1 MRAVGEGCAHISR
14 ESEHHSDKVK
24 QMRVRAGRHH
34 ARSAVCPHLRIFT
47 QRNARP
53 KYGKASFTMLA
64 PPMPVFMQAP
74 KKDVFAVKQC
84 TCGAKDFMLRRKH
97 NHNSEST
104 SEAKQAANCPSNCPV
119 ANPAKL
125 RRSFW
130 RKLLGKGP
138 KCVCPK
144 TTASKYGL
152 IGIPAAYAD
161 CDTVTVAGRRVPF
174 TLDMQQRRRGSWTPL
189 DAISEDE

>member
-1 MRAVGEGCAHISR
+1 
-14 ESEHHSDKVK
+14 
-24 QMRVRAGRHH
+24 
-34 ARSAVCPHLRIFT
+34 
-47 QRNARP
+47 
-53 KYGKASFTMLA
+53 ML
-64 PPMPVFMQAP
+64 PLPVFVPAP
-74 KKDVFAVKQC
+74 KKKSFVVTRC
-84 TCGAKDFMLRRKH
+84 TCGAKDFQLRRKH
-97 NHNSEST
+97 NHTRDST
-104 SEAKQAANCPSNCPV
+104 SEAKQAANCPASC
-119 ANPAKL
+119 PAKL

-144 TTASKYGL
+144 RKPGL
-152 IGIPAAYAD
+152 VGIPAAYAD